1 MRDARTRN
9 WLLPNMR
16 YRSEVATGGEHADA
30 PGRSAAGLE
39 LQTAAPARGGASA
52 TARATGV
59 ARTGPNAATRRRNA
73 GIVAACSPR
82 RGVERLAL
90 GGGVVRSAGLAYG
103 GDARQ
108 RLDVYRA
115 RGTPAAAPVVVFLY
129 GGRWKAGA
137 RGDYVLLGSALAR
150 RGWVVVVPDYRV
162 YPAARFPAWV
172 DDGARAVRWA
182 RDNAA
187 RFGGDPARLVVVGHS
202 AGAHTA
208 ALLALD
214 ERHLRGAGL
223 PGGAVRGFVSLAGPV
238 DTTWTAPDVQR
249 LMGPREGW
257 PATYPYTF
265 IDGTEPPLLLLHG
278 ARDGVV
284 GVGNSARLA
293 GRIRA
298 RGGCARLRVYGGTG
312 HVGLVLALA
321 FPALGP
327 ARAIRDLQAFVRDPP
342 GHTCPGA
349 SAPG

>member
-1 MRDARTRN
+1 MPQRGAVDVSLWQPPDDDVRAVIGTARHAWEGGSARARR
-9 WLLPNMR
+9 WLLPI
-16 YRSEVATGGEHADA
+16 
-30 PGRSAAGLE
+30 AG
-39 LQTAAPARGGASA
+39 
-52 TARATGV
+52 V
-59 ARTGPNAATRRRNA
+59 A

-82 RGVERLAL
+82 RGIERLAL
-90 GGGVVRSAGLAYG
+90 SGGVVRSAGLAYG
-103 GDARQ
+103 DDARQ

-115 RGTPAAAPVVVFLY
+115 WGTPTAAPVIVFLY
-129 GGRWKAGA
+129 GGRWRSGA
-137 RGDYVLLGSALAR
+137 RRDYILLGSALAR

-182 RDNAA
+182 RDHAA
-187 RFGGDPARLVVVGHS
+187 RFGGDSTRLVVVGHS

-214 ERHLRGAGL
+214 ERYLRDAGL

-238 DTTWTAPDVQR
+238 DTTWTAPDVQQ
-249 LMGPREGW
+249 LMGPRSGW
-257 PATYPYTF
+257 PATYAYNF

-278 ARDGVV
+278 ASDGVV

-293 GRIRA
+293 QRIRA
-298 RGGCARLRVYGGTG
+298 RGGCARLGVCRGAG
-312 HVGLVLALA
+312 HVGIVLALA

-327 ARAIRDLQAFVRDPP
+327 ARAIRDLQAFVRDPA
-342 GHTCPGA
+342 GQSCPGA